1 MNENSEEQPIQ
12 FASEGFDL
20 DALKDS
26 SATGGE
32 TKNDDDAILEIGG
45 GVTRM
50 SVESPKS
57 NSKTTNDTS
66 SSVGQTKEEDP
77 ELLKCE
83 SLKLQGNQFF
93 KARNWLDAYDSYT
106 EAIDA
111 CPPQSLRGIDIL
123 KQKQEWENEQ
133 HLQAL
138 DDYRQGKHDTKR
150 DASGEG
156 EGVNN
161 EQTSSSSSCKDDNK
175 DDDSSKPTF
184 QVPPHP
190 HGAKYL
196 SVYHCNRAAC
206 RLHLEQY
213 KEAIDDCTIAL
224 LWKPD
229 YVKAYMRRC
238 HAHEHLEQFT
248 EALEDVKMAQ
258 TLDPRNAQLRKDQQ
272 RLQRKNDEHLEK
284 LKEQTMGQLKDLGN
298 SILGNFGLSLDN
310 FQAKQD
316 PNTGSYSISFDQGK

>member
-1 MNENSEEQPIQ
+1 
-12 FASEGFDL
+12 
-20 DALKDS
+20 
-26 SATGGE
+26 
-32 TKNDDDAILEIGG
+32 
-45 GVTRM
+45 VTRM

-66 SSVGQTKEEDP
+66 SSATSKKKEEDP

-83 SLKLQGNQFF
+83 SMKLQGNNFF
-93 KARNWLDAYDSYT
+93 KAHNWLDAYDSYT

-123 KQKQEWENEQ
+123 KEKQEWENEQ
-133 HLQAL
+133 HRQAL
-138 DDYRQGKHDTKR
+138 DDYRQQKHDTKC
-150 DASGEG
+150 DTSGKDEG
-156 EGVNN
+156 TND
-161 EQTSSSSSCKDDNK
+161 EQTSSSSPKDDNK
-175 DDDSSKPTF
+175 DEESSKPSF

-190 HGAKYL
+190 HGDKYL

-206 RLHLEQY
+206 CLHLEQY
-213 KEAIDDCTIAL
+213 KKAIDDCTIAL

-238 HAHEHLEQFT
+238 HAHEQLEQLT

-316 PNTGSYSISFDQGK
+316 PSTGSYSISFDQGNNGGGN